1 MASIPTTSDNFKTF
15 ILSYAMFVIKVNQI
29 NSLRIC
35 FEINSS
41 PLAPFYASFPT
52 MSATEFGLEYNE

>member
-1 MASIPTTSDNFKTF
+1 MSVVD
-15 ILSYAMFVIKVNQI
+15 VNQI

-41 PLAPFYASFPT
+41 RLPPFPASFSA